1 MFSFNNSPALQHSR
15 TTAMPQNSKM
25 RISNKCLV
33 SWVYHEHVAGDWVG
47 QVRDRGGGIV
57 ATPALV
63 WGLTSGAAAWF
74 VTWSPVMMDTNTNTY
89 SHVFTLPGVPM
100 NCASFGLGCLSYWF
114 VESFSTTLKPLC
126 GSQAGSKS
134 FGNSPPIR
142 LFFLELL
149 GNSWSMWIRDL
160 EQIWQ
165 MLLQ

>member
-1 MFSFNNSPALQHSR
+1 MCLFNNSPALQYSR
-15 TTAMPQNSKM
+15 TTAMPQESQM

-33 SWVYHEHVAGDWVG
+33 SCVYHEHVAGDWVG

-57 ATPALV
+57 ATSAFV

-89 SHVFTLPGVPM
+89 SHAFMLPGVRM
-100 NCASFGLGCLSYWF
+100 NCASFGLGRLSD
-114 VESFSTTLKPLC
+114 VESYSTTLRPRR

-149 GNSWSMWIRDL
+149 GNSWSLWIRGL